1 LAGSTAATVDAGER
15 ARLWDLPTRLVHWTM
30 AGLIPFSWWSATH
43 AHLGWHRLSG
53 YALLGLLAFRL
64 QWGVFG
70 SSTARFA
77 GFLAGPRTIAAYLG
91 GRLGRVVVGHNPLGG
106 WSVAAMLSVLAVQI
120 GLGLFSVDE
129 DEVEAGPLAKFVDFD
144 TGRAIAHWH
153 HKVFWVLVALIGLH
167 LLAIL
172 VYAVRR
178 RNLVGPMIT
187 GVARLAP
194 GSAAPRMAPAWRI
207 AAAVVLAGVF
217 AWFIAQGLSLPRL

>member
-1 LAGSTAATVDAGER
+1 LAGTPAGAAATGER
-15 ARLWDLPTRLVHWTM
+15 ARLWDLPTRLVHWLM

-43 AHLGWHRLSG
+43 EHLDWHRLSG
-53 YALLGLLAFRL
+53 YALLGLLTFRL
-64 QWGVFG
+64 LWGVFG

-77 GFLAGPRTIAAYLG
+77 RFLAGPRTIAAYVG

-129 DEVEAGPLAKFVDFD
+129 DEVEAGPLAKFIDFD
-144 TGRAIAHWH
+144 TGRAIAHLH
-153 HKVFWVLVALIGLH
+153 HKVFWVLVALICLH

-172 VYAVRR
+172 VYALRR

-187 GVARLAP
+187 GAAP
-194 GSAAPRMAPAWRI
+194 LPPGAAAPRLAPAWRV
-207 AAAVVLAGVF
+207 AAAAAAALGFAVF
-217 AWFIAQGLSLPRL
+217 VAQGLALPRP

>member
-1 LAGSTAATVDAGER
+1 MAGSTAATVDAGER

-120 GLGLFSVDE
+120 GLGLFS
-129 DEVEAGPLAKFVDFD
+129 
-144 TGRAIAHWH
+144 WH